1 MSFHDTSNTGLG
13 LGLGLGLVSFH
24 DQSENCMKSTN
35 DPLRE
40 IHKIKKVENP
50 SKCNSTYPSLTLG
63 PPDDDDDDDDEV
75 NNQPPS
81 SKTESYEY
89 FRPHVSSPSAVSS
102 FSNYSSI
109 KRERDQVLWE
119 KEFEVEVEKVPTR
132 VGDVDEDG
140 NPRKK
145 LRLTKEQAAVLE
157 ENFREHSTLN
167 PKQKQELAMKL
178 NLRARQVEVWFQNRR
193 ARTKLKQTESDCE
206 LLKKCCDTLT
216 EENKKLQKELQELK
230 SIQATP
236 MPLYMQIPAATLC
249 ICPSCERIC
258 GGNNNSD
265 GGNNNNGS
273 SHTTSLLIGSKTHH
287 HSFYKSNKY
296 PFPHSSSAAC

>member
-13 LGLGLGLVSFH
+13 LGLGLGLVSFN
-24 DQSENCMKSTN
+24 DPSENCIKSTN

-40 IHKIKKVENP
+40 SHKKKVENP
-50 SKCNSTYPSLTLG
+50 PKCNKTYPSLTLG
-63 PPDDDDDDDDEV
+63 PPDDDDEV
-75 NNQPPS
+75 NNQPS

-89 FRPHVSSPSAVSS
+89 FRPQGSSPSAVSS
-102 FSNYSSI
+102 FSNSSSI
-109 KRERDQVLWE
+109 KRERDQVLGE
-119 KEFEVEVEKVPTR
+119 EFEVEGEKLPTR
-132 VGDVDEDG
+132 VGDVDEDD

-145 LRLTKEQAAVLE
+145 LRLTKEQSSILE

-193 ARTKLKQTESDCE
+193 ARTKLKQMETDCE

-216 EENKKLQKELQELK
+216 EENKRLQKELQELK
-230 SIQATP
+230 SMQTTSV
-236 MPLYMQIPAATLC
+236 PLYMQIPAATLS
-249 ICPSCERIC
+249 ICPSCERIT

-265 GGNNNNGS
+265 SGNGS
-273 SHTTSLLIGSKTHH
+273 SHTTTLLIGSKTHH
-287 HSFYKSNKY
+287 HFYQSNY
-296 PFPHSSSAAC
+296 PFSHSSSATC